1 MNEKRPNREV
11 FPKESQKQRRDERV
25 YMKQVQTGEIGQ
37 FEARLE
43 GDRIENQGGVYGQCN
58 PVSIYS
64 SYTQIGEGTYGTV
77 YRAVHSQTS
86 EIVALKRIIL
96 HNEITEGFPI
106 TSIREIATLRQI
118 QHQNCIQ
125 LLDIVV
131 STRRDGV
138 YLVFEYCEHDLS
150 TILSAYSNAFT
161 ESETKSLILQL
172 LSAIKYLHEHWII
185 HRYSFISLETF
196 SLRSSSQCFLFLLSS
211 PGILSSQIFS
221 TTTKGK
227 SS

>member
-1 MNEKRPNREV
+1 
-11 FPKESQKQRRDERV
+11 
-25 YMKQVQTGEIGQ
+25 MKQEQREENGQ
-37 FEARLE
+37 SEEARE
-43 GDRIENQGGVYGQCN
+43 GDRGGIDHHGNHHGVYGQCN
-58 PVSIYS
+58 PVSLYS
-64 SYTQIGEGTYGTV
+64 SYSQIGEGTYGTV
-77 YRAVHSQTS
+77 YRAIHSQTS

-118 QHQNCIQ
+118 QHKNCIQ

-131 STRRDGV
+131 NHRRDGV
-138 YLVFEYCEHDLS
+138 FLVFEYCEHDLS
-150 TILSAYSNAFT
+150 TILSSYSNAFT

-185 HRYSFISLETF
+185 HRYRDSICL
-196 SLRSSSQCFLFLLSS
+196 LNLSS
-211 PGILSSQIFS
+211 HLPPLGILSCRIFC
-221 TTTKGK
+221 TITEEK